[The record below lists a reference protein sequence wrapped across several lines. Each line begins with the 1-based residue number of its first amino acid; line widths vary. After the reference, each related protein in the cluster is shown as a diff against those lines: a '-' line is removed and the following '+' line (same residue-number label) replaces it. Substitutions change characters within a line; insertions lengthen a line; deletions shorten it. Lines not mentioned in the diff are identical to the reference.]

1 MTAVADATT
10 VIETLLGRTLTG
22 PQLQNIGSRMVRAD
36 PFSLATRRPGP
47 NGGTDPGYFADPDN
61 PTNEEKAQLIL
72 DSLLLT
78 LKRWNRQAAQN
89 AAKQTASADIIAAGD
104 AAEVDL
110 A

>member
-22 PQLQNIGSRMVRAD
+22 PQLQNIGSRMVQAD
-36 PFSLATRRPGP
+36 PFGLTRGVRNQPS
-47 NGGTDPGYFADPDN
+47 GYFADPDN

-110 A
+110 V

>member
-10 VIETLLGRTLTG
+10 VIETLLGRTLTAQ
-22 PQLQNIGSRMVRAD
+22 QLQSIGNRMVQAD
-36 PFSLATRRPGP
+36 PYGIARRSPRGD
-47 NGGTDPGYFADPDN
+47 DPGYFADYDN

-78 LKRWNRQAAQN
+78 LEQWNRKAAVEESRVAAVADQN
-89 AAKQTASADIIAAGD
+89 AAGDTAD
-104 AAEVDL
+104 ADL